1 MPYILFDSHS
11 GVPLARI
18 DADPENASLA
28 PGLLA
33 IKCEADASP
42 DDVPRWKEAAA
53 TAQPEL
59 SEMERLQRAQA
70 TKIVSIDAE
79 TAAAITAG
87 FFYVVEGITYHFS
100 YDTFDQQNFA
110 DTANVALLSQMGG
123 QGLPESVA
131 WNAYK
136 NWQDGKGELARLTF
150 TAETFLALY
159 TAGAVAHKAA
169 RMAEGGSRKEAVAAA
184 VARGATVEELEA
196 I

>member
-42 DDVPRWKEAAA
+42 DDVARWKEAAT

-59 SEMERLQRAQA
+59 SEMELLLRAQA
-70 TKIVSIDAE
+70 AKIVSIDAE

-87 FFYVVEGITYHFS
+87 FFYVVDGVTYHFS

-131 WNAYK
+131 WNADK
-136 NWQDGKGELARLTF
+136 NWQDGKGELVRLTF

>member
-42 DDVPRWKEAAA
+42 DDVARWKEAAT

-59 SEMERLQRAQA
+59 SEMELLLRAQA

-100 YDTFDQQNFA
+100 YDTFDQQKFA

-136 NWQDGKGELARLTF
+136 NWQDGKGELVRLTF

-169 RMAEGGSRKEAVAAA
+169 RMAEGGSRKEAVATA
-184 VARGATVEELEA
+184 VARGATIEELEA

>member
-42 DDVPRWKEAAA
+42 DDVPRWKEAAT
-53 TAQPEL
+53 TAQPGL
-59 SEMERLQRAQA
+59 SEMELLLRAQA

-87 FFYVVEGITYHFS
+87 FFYVVDGITYHFS

>member
-53 TAQPEL
+53 TAPPEL
-59 SEMERLQRAQA
+59 SEMELLLRAQA
-70 TKIVSIDAE
+70 AKIVSIDAE

-87 FFYVVEGITYHFS
+87 FFYVVDGVTYHFS

-110 DTANVALLSQMGG
+110 DTAHVALLSQMGG

-136 NWQDGKGELARLTF
+136 NWQDSKGELVRLTF

>member
-42 DDVPRWKEAAA
+42 DDVARWKEAAT

-59 SEMERLQRAQA
+59 SEMERLLRAQA
-70 TKIVSIDAE
+70 AKIVSIDAE

-87 FFYVVEGITYHFS
+87 FFYVVDGITYHFS

-136 NWQDGKGELARLTF
+136 NWQDGKGELVRLTF

-184 VARGATVEELEA
+184 VARGATVEALEA

>member
-59 SEMERLQRAQA
+59 SEMERLLRAQA
-70 TKIVSIDAE
+70 AKIVSIDAE

-87 FFYVVEGITYHFS
+87 FFYVVDGITYHFS

-136 NWQDGKGELARLTF
+136 NWQDGKGELVRLTF

>member
-42 DDVPRWKEAAA
+42 DDVARWKEAAT
-53 TAQPEL
+53 TAPPEL
-59 SEMERLQRAQA
+59 SEMERLLRAQA
-70 TKIVSIDAE
+70 AKIVSIDAE

-87 FFYVVEGITYHFS
+87 FFYVVDGITYHFS

-136 NWQDGKGELARLTF
+136 NWQDGKGELVRLTF

>member
-42 DDVPRWKEAAA
+42 DDVARWKEAAT

-59 SEMERLQRAQA
+59 SEMELLLRAQA

-184 VARGATVEELEA
+184 VARGATIEELEA

>member
-42 DDVPRWKEAAA
+42 DDVARWKEAAT
-53 TAQPEL
+53 TAQLEL
-59 SEMERLQRAQA
+59 SEMELLLRAQA
-70 TKIVSIDAE
+70 AKIVSIDAE

-87 FFYVVEGITYHFS
+87 FFYVVDGITYHFS

-136 NWQDGKGELARLTF
+136 NWQDGKGELVRLTF

-184 VARGATVEELEA
+184 VARGATIEELEA

>member
-42 DDVPRWKEAAA
+42 DDVARWKEAAT

-59 SEMERLQRAQA
+59 SEMELLLRAQA
-70 TKIVSIDAE
+70 AKIVSIDAE

-87 FFYVVEGITYHFS
+87 FFYVVDGITYHFS

-136 NWQDGKGELARLTF
+136 NWQDGKGELVRLTF

-184 VARGATVEELEA
+184 VARGATIEELEA

>member
-53 TAQPEL
+53 TAPPEL
-59 SEMERLQRAQA
+59 SEMELLLRAQA
-70 TKIVSIDAE
+70 AKIVSIDAE

-87 FFYVVEGITYHFS
+87 FFYVVDGVTYHFS

-136 NWQDGKGELARLTF
+136 NWQDSKGELVRLTF

>member
-42 DDVPRWKEAAA
+42 DDVARWKEAAT

-59 SEMERLQRAQA
+59 SEMELLLHAQA
-70 TKIVSIDAE
+70 AKIVSIDAE

-100 YDTFDQQNFA
+100 YDTSDQQNFA

-136 NWQDGKGELARLTF
+136 NWQDGKGELVRLTF

-184 VARGATVEELEA
+184 VARGATIEELEA

>member
-42 DDVPRWKEAAA
+42 DDVARWKEAAT

-59 SEMERLQRAQA
+59 SEMELLLRAQA

-87 FFYVVEGITYHFS
+87 FFYVVDGITYHFS

-136 NWQDGKGELARLTF
+136 NWQDGKGELVRLTF

>member
-42 DDVPRWKEAAA
+42 DDVARWKEAAT

-59 SEMERLQRAQA
+59 SEMELLLRAQA
-70 TKIVSIDAE
+70 AKIVSIDAE

-87 FFYVVEGITYHFS
+87 FFYVVDGITYHFS

-136 NWQDGKGELARLTF
+136 NWQDSKGELVRLTF

-169 RMAEGGSRKEAVAAA
+169 RMAEGGSRKEAVATA
-184 VARGATVEELEA
+184 VARGATIEELEA

>member
-42 DDVPRWKEAAA
+42 DDVARWKEAAT

-59 SEMERLQRAQA
+59 SEKELLLRAQA
-70 TKIVSIDAE
+70 AKIVSIDAE

-87 FFYVVEGITYHFS
+87 FFYVVDGITYHFS

-136 NWQDGKGELARLTF
+136 NWQDGKGELVRLTF

-169 RMAEGGSRKEAVAAA
+169 RMAEGGSRKEAVATA
-184 VARGATVEELEA
+184 VARGATIEELEA

>member
-42 DDVPRWKEAAA
+42 DDVPRWKEAAT
-53 TAQPEL
+53 TAQPEP
-59 SEMERLQRAQA
+59 SEKELLLHAQA
-70 TKIVSIDAE
+70 AKIVSIDAE

-87 FFYVVEGITYHFS
+87 FFYVVDGITYHFS

-136 NWQDGKGELARLTF
+136 NWQDGKGELVRLTF

>member
-53 TAQPEL
+53 TAPPEL
-59 SEMERLQRAQA
+59 SEMELLLRAQA
-70 TKIVSIDAE
+70 AKIVSIDAE

-136 NWQDGKGELARLTF
+136 NWQDGAGDLVRLTF
-150 TAETFLALY
+150 TAESFLALY
-159 TAGAVAHKAA
+159 TGGAVAHKAA
-169 RMAEGGSRKEAVAAA
+169 RMAEGGARKAALAEA
-184 VARGATVEELEA
+184 VARGATAEELEA

>member
-59 SEMERLQRAQA
+59 SEMELLLRAQA
-70 TKIVSIDAE
+70 AKIVSIDAE

-87 FFYVVEGITYHFS
+87 FFYVVDSITYHFS

-136 NWQDGKGELARLTF
+136 NWQDGKGELVRLTF

-184 VARGATVEELEA
+184 VARGATIEELEA

>member
-42 DDVPRWKEAAA
+42 DDVARWKEAAT

-59 SEMERLQRAQA
+59 SEMELLLRAQA

-87 FFYVVEGITYHFS
+87 FFYVVDGITYHFS

-131 WNAYK
+131 WNAYR
-136 NWQDGKGELARLTF
+136 NWQDGKGELVRLTF

>member
-1 MPYILFDSHS
+1 MPYSLFDSHS

-87 FFYVVEGITYHFS
+87 FFYVVDGITYHFS

-184 VARGATVEELEA
+184 VARGATIEELEA

>member
-42 DDVPRWKEAAA
+42 DDVARWKEAAA

-70 TKIVSIDAE
+70 AKIVSIDAE

-87 FFYVVEGITYHFS
+87 FFYVVDGITYHFS

-136 NWQDGKGELARLTF
+136 NWQDGKGELVRLTF

>member
-42 DDVPRWKEAAA
+42 DDVARWKEAAA

-87 FFYVVEGITYHFS
+87 FFYVVDGITYHFS

-131 WNAYK
+131 WNAYR
-136 NWQDGKGELARLTF
+136 NWQDGKGELVRLTF

-184 VARGATVEELEA
+184 VARGATIEELEA

>member
-42 DDVPRWKEAAA
+42 DDVARWKEAAT

-59 SEMERLQRAQA
+59 SEKELLLRAQA
-70 TKIVSIDAE
+70 AKIVSIDAE

-87 FFYVVEGITYHFS
+87 FFYVVDGITYHFS

-136 NWQDGKGELARLTF
+136 NWQDGKGELVRLTF

-184 VARGATVEELEA
+184 VARGATIEELEA

>member
-42 DDVPRWKEAAA
+42 DDVARWKEAAT

-59 SEMERLQRAQA
+59 SEMELLLRAQA
-70 TKIVSIDAE
+70 AKIVSIDAE

-87 FFYVVEGITYHFS
+87 FFYVVDGITYHFS

-136 NWQDGKGELARLTF
+136 NWQDGKGELVRLTF

>member
-53 TAQPEL
+53 TAPPEL
-59 SEMERLQRAQA
+59 SEMELLLRAQA
-70 TKIVSIDAE
+70 AKIVSIDAE

-87 FFYVVEGITYHFS
+87 FFYVVDGITYHFS

-136 NWQDGKGELARLTF
+136 NWQDSKGELVRLTF

-184 VARGATVEELEA
+184 VARGATIEELEA

>member
-70 TKIVSIDAE
+70 AKIVSIDAE

-87 FFYVVEGITYHFS
+87 FFYVVDSITYHFS

-136 NWQDGKGELARLTF
+136 NWQDGKGELVRLTF

>member
-42 DDVPRWKEAAA
+42 DDVARWKEAAT

-59 SEMERLQRAQA
+59 SEMELLLRAQA
-70 TKIVSIDAE
+70 AKIVSIDAE

-87 FFYVVEGITYHFS
+87 FFYVVDGITYHFS

>member
-42 DDVPRWKEAAA
+42 DDVARWKEAAT
-53 TAQPEL
+53 TAQPEP
-59 SEMERLQRAQA
+59 SEKELLLHAQA
-70 TKIVSIDAE
+70 AKIVSIDAE

-87 FFYVVEGITYHFS
+87 FFYVVDGITYHFS

-136 NWQDGKGELARLTF
+136 NWQDGKGELVRLTF

>member
-59 SEMERLQRAQA
+59 SEMELLLRAQA
-70 TKIVSIDAE
+70 AKIVSIDAE

-136 NWQDGKGELARLTF
+136 NWQDGKGELVRLTF

-169 RMAEGGSRKEAVAAA
+169 RMAEGGSRKEAVATA
-184 VARGATVEELEA
+184 VARGATIEELEA

>member
-87 FFYVVEGITYHFS
+87 FFYVVDSITYHFS

-136 NWQDGKGELARLTF
+136 NWQDGKGELVRLTF

>member
-42 DDVPRWKEAAA
+42 DDVPRWKEAAT
-53 TAQPEL
+53 TAQPEP
-59 SEMERLQRAQA
+59 SEKELLLHAQA
-70 TKIVSIDAE
+70 AKIVSIDAE

-87 FFYVVEGITYHFS
+87 FFYAVDGVTYHFS

-136 NWQDGKGELARLTF
+136 NWQDGKGELVRLTF

-169 RMAEGGSRKEAVAAA
+169 RMAEGGSRKEAVATA
-184 VARGATVEELEA
+184 VARGATIEELEA

>member
-42 DDVPRWKEAAA
+42 DDVARWKEAAA

-59 SEMERLQRAQA
+59 SEMELLLRAQA
-70 TKIVSIDAE
+70 AKIVSIDAE

-87 FFYVVEGITYHFS
+87 FFYVVDGITYHFS

-136 NWQDGKGELARLTF
+136 NWQDGKGELVRLTF

-169 RMAEGGSRKEAVAAA
+169 RMAEGGSRKEAVATA
-184 VARGATVEELEA
+184 VARGATIEELEA

>member
-42 DDVPRWKEAAA
+42 DDVARWKEAAT

-59 SEMERLQRAQA
+59 SEMELLLRAQA

-136 NWQDGKGELARLTF
+136 NWQDGKGELVRLTF

-184 VARGATVEELEA
+184 VARGATIEELEA

>member
-42 DDVPRWKEAAA
+42 DDVARWKEAAT

-59 SEMERLQRAQA
+59 SEMELLLRAQA

-87 FFYVVEGITYHFS
+87 FFYVVDGITYHFS

-131 WNAYK
+131 WNAYR
-136 NWQDGKGELARLTF
+136 NWQDGKGELVRLTF

-184 VARGATVEELEA
+184 VARGATIEELEA

>member
-42 DDVPRWKEAAA
+42 DDVARWKEAAT

-59 SEMERLQRAQA
+59 SEMELLLRAQA
-70 TKIVSIDAE
+70 AKIVSIDAE

-87 FFYVVEGITYHFS
+87 FFYVVDGITYHFS

-110 DTANVALLSQMGG
+110 DTANVALLSQMSG

-136 NWQDGKGELARLTF
+136 NWQDGKGELVRLTF

-184 VARGATVEELEA
+184 VARGATIEELEA

>member
-42 DDVPRWKEAAA
+42 DDVARWKEAAT

-59 SEMERLQRAQA
+59 SEMELLLRAQA

-136 NWQDGKGELARLTF
+136 NWQDGKGELVRLTF

-169 RMAEGGSRKEAVAAA
+169 RMAEGGSRKEAVATA
-184 VARGATVEELEA
+184 VARGATIEELEA

>member
-42 DDVPRWKEAAA
+42 DDVARWKEAAT

-59 SEMERLQRAQA
+59 SEMERLLRAQA
-70 TKIVSIDAE
+70 AKIVSIDAE

-87 FFYVVEGITYHFS
+87 FFYVVDGITYHFS

-136 NWQDGKGELARLTF
+136 NWQDGKGELVRLTF

-184 VARGATVEELEA
+184 VARGATIEELEA

>member
-42 DDVPRWKEAAA
+42 DDVARWKEAAA

-136 NWQDGKGELARLTF
+136 NWQDGKGELVRLTF

-169 RMAEGGSRKEAVAAA
+169 RMAEGGSRKEAVATA
-184 VARGATVEELEA
+184 VARGATIEELEA

>member
-42 DDVPRWKEAAA
+42 DDVARWKEAAT

-59 SEMERLQRAQA
+59 SEMELLLRAQA

-136 NWQDGKGELARLTF
+136 NWQDGKGELVRLTF

-169 RMAEGGSRKEAVAAA
+169 RMAEGGSRKEAVATA

>member
-42 DDVPRWKEAAA
+42 DDVPRWKEAAT

-59 SEMERLQRAQA
+59 SEMELLLRAQA

-79 TAAAITAG
+79 TAAALTAG
-87 FFYVVEGITYHFS
+87 FFYVVDGVTYHFS

-136 NWQDGKGELARLTF
+136 NWQDGKGELVRLTF